1 MVYHYLLSLPLLLSF
16 LHTESPKGKSTK
28 QKKREKKRTQNEACR
43 ISSKVPKLAGARSIA
58 LRAEQEKEKK
68 KKGKK
73 SPVDSGGILNLGEG
87 VAVSSHFVGL
97 FHVEFGKLLG
107 LLALS

>member
-1 MVYHYLLSLPLLLSF
+1 MVYHYLVSLPLLLSF
-16 LHTESPKGKSTK
+16 LHTESPKGKKYETK
-28 QKKREKKRTQNEACR
+28 EEKRTQKEACGV
-43 ISSKVPKLAGARSIA
+43 SSKVPKLAVARSIA
-58 LRAEQEKEKK
+58 LRAEQEKERE

-73 SPVDSGGILNLGEG
+73 SPVDSVGILNLGEG